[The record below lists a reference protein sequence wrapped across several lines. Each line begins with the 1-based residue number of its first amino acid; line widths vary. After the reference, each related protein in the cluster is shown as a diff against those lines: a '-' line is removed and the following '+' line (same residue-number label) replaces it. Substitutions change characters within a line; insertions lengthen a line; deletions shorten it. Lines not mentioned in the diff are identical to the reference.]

1 MKIILPIIRNKNMF
15 YLGTVKKNTNVIEA
29 SLICTNNEVAGY
41 DFAQERFMKHYTGD
55 NSVSFDFE
63 RIGDGVTIMKF
74 EDLPEIDFDFVVTL

>member
-1 MKIILPIIRNKNMF
+1 MEL
-15 YLGTVKKNTNVIEA
+15 LKKNSNVIEA

-41 DFAQERFMKHYTGD
+41 DFAKERFMKYYTGD

>member
-1 MKIILPIIRNKNMF
+1 MF
-15 YLGTVKKNTNVIEA
+15 YLGTVKKNSNVIEA

-41 DFAQERFMKHYTGD
+41 AFAQDRFMKHYTGD

>member
-1 MKIILPIIRNKNMF
+1 MF
-15 YLGTVKKNTNVIEA
+15 YIGTVKKNSNVIEA

-41 DFAQERFMKHYTGD
+41 DFAKERFMKYYTGD